1 MSDMPKTKG
10 VGMKRRALAL
20 VLAAALTLGVAPTVM
35 YATDGTGGSTE
46 TTVSQSAASVTD
58 EASLR
63 TAIANAQPGDTV
75 QLASDIA
82 FTVVD
87 EDNDG
92 GLKPYITI
100 QTDIT
105 LDLNGHSIGWN
116 QQSIVGNLQSTPMF
130 FAVDG
135 ANLTITGNGSLSTE
149 AGSNDSYG
157 MNIVNGGSVTVVS
170 GTFAGGTTAI
180 QVTKGTLTVLG
191 GTFKQAQTISEQVPS
206 YAKYVINCIDANFQ
220 NGTARIYL
228 KGGSFCYDFSN
239 SPEGEGTSYVAE
251 GYQIAQETDG
261 MYKVTPKTSMSQDTT
276 VPDDSTTAET
286 VVGGNYTGTDGT
298 VSIDAK
304 AKGSATVDSAKVT
317 VASNSLDT
325 IAKNE
330 SVQNIIIETN
340 IGTVSIDKQ
349 AWNAMTSNATT
360 GTDEVHVV
368 NDVVL
373 AFSKNAEA
381 STTDSTVYDVT
392 AVDSTGTEVFGSED
406 AQGLVTITVPF
417 TGNYAEVYYL
427 APDGAVPVDCTL
439 NTEAGTLSWTVDH
452 FSSYAV
458 RSTVPVAST
467 VSNGVSAT
475 HSTLDEAIAA
485 VANNGGTIELLKD
498 ANMTQKATIKSNVTI
513 NGNGHV
519 ITGVANDANVNFTIE
534 SGDFSINNVT
544 LDNFGSSAATD
555 SGIAVIKVNDSAGE
569 VSVKSENVTIKNFC
583 RSAYDIR
590 SGAFSIKDGEIDC
603 SSDNTSKL
611 TKGIVAGLGSTG
623 VTGNITGTTIT
634 NSNSNFSDW
643 STAGIEIYKGAAV
656 TIAGCNINN
665 VDNGI
670 HIDNYYDAS
679 GDVQG
684 ASVTITDT
692 SVTASNDAI
701 RSYGKGDAANGDT
714 ATIVVNGGTLVG
726 DIAIINGT
734 VTSGSSANKEII
746 SIENAVVNGS
756 IDNENGSMAFANSTI
771 ENEDSTV
778 PTNVTFVNT
787 TVNDEIQNSAT
798 SGEALLRGTVYATL
812 KDAVDNVKSG
822 DTIYLLSN
830 AVVDGK
836 DVANNNGIL
845 TFNGFNGVQ
854 NVTIDG
860 NGKTITAKNINTT
873 APSMI
878 NIQYGASVTVKNLTI
893 NGGDAVKHGLNV
905 YDNATLNV
913 QDVTITNCW
922 GYAIVNNSSNVTV
935 NGLVT
940 SDNGW
945 GGINVDNSHA
955 DGSESKST
963 LTIITADISEESSI
977 VFEKKNKDEADAT
990 TEIQDG
996 SFKSIVDKTES
1007 GEKLDLTIT
1016 GGTFKP
1022 AEGVSNT
1029 ININDYVAEGLEW
1042 DSSTG
1047 KVQEETPDTPDTPD
1061 TPVTPSK
1068 PSYAVNVTKPE
1079 NGSIAAKPAKAKEG
1093 DKVTITVTPDK
1104 GFELVELTV
1113 TDKDGKA
1120 VKATLNEDGTYTF
1133 TMPKGA
1139 VSIAATFDC
1148 DGGELCPTHPF
1159 TDVDQDKWYHDA
1171 VDWAVENGVMR
1182 GYDNTTLFGPE
1193 DSHTREQ
1200 AATVMWN
1207 IMGKGDL
1214 EAPAAGLADVIQTEW
1229 YAPYVNWAYE
1239 AGIMRGYTGTDDFGV
1254 GDALSREQFA
1264 QIIVNA
1270 TKADL
1275 SSVDTSVL
1283 DDFED
1288 PDSVSPWA
1296 EKTMAWAVENG
1307 IIHGVDDTKLQGDRS
1322 ITRAEMATMVK
1333 NAVDAGI
1340 ISLAK

>member
-1 MSDMPKTKG
+1 MPKTKG

-20 VLAAALTLGVAPTVM
+20 VLAAALALGVAPTAM
-35 YATDGTGGSTE
+35 FAADETGGSAE
-46 TTVSQSAASVTD
+46 TTVSQSAISVAD
-58 EASLR
+58 ETSLR
-63 TAIANAQPGDTV
+63 TTIANAQPGDTI
-75 QLASDIA
+75 QLANDIA
-82 FTVVD
+82 FTIVD
-87 EDNDG
+87 ENLG
-92 GLKPYITI
+92 GSLKPYITI

-116 QQSIVGNLQSTPMF
+116 QQNIPDSLDSTPMF
-130 FAVDG
+130 FSVDG
-135 ANLTITGNGSLSTE
+135 ANVTITGNGSLSTE

-191 GTFKQAQTISEQVPS
+191 GTFKQAQTISEQMPS

-220 NGTARIYL
+220 TGTARIYL

-239 SPEGEGTSYVAE
+239 SPEGEGTSYIAE
-251 GYQIAQETDG
+251 GYQIARDTDG
-261 MYKVTPKTSMSQDTT
+261 MYKVTPKASMSQNTA
-276 VPDDSTTAET
+276 VSDDSTTAET
-286 VVGGNYTGTDGT
+286 VVGGNYTGTGST
-298 VSIDAK
+298 VSIGAK
-304 AKGSATVDSAKVT
+304 AEDSANVDSAKVT

-330 SVQNIIIETN
+330 PVQSVIIDTN

-349 AWNAMTSNATT
+349 AWTAMTSNATT
-360 GTDEVHVV
+360 GTDAVPVV

-373 AFSKNAEA
+373 TFGKNAEA
-381 STTDSTVYDVT
+381 STADSTVYDVT
-392 AVDSTGTEVFGSED
+392 AVDSAGTEVFGSEN

-417 TGNYAEVYYL
+417 TGEYAEVYYL

-439 NTEAGTLSWTVDH
+439 NTEADALSWTVDH

-485 VANNGGTIELLKD
+485 VADNGGTIELLKD
-498 ANMTQKATIKSNVTI
+498 ASMAQKATIKSDVTI
-513 NGNGHV
+513 NGNGH
-519 ITGVANDANVNFTIE
+519 IISGVANDTNVNFTIE

-569 VSVKSENVTIKNFC
+569 VSVKSENVKIKNFC

-603 SSDNTSKL
+603 GSGNTSKL

-623 VTGNITGTTIT
+623 ITGNITGTTIT

-670 HIDNYYDAS
+670 HVDNYYDAS

-726 DIAIINGT
+726 DIAIIDGT
-734 VTSGSSANKEII
+734 ATDGSSANKEII
-746 SIENAVVNGS
+746 SVENAVVNGS
-756 IDNENGSMAFANSTI
+756 IDNNNGSMAFANSTI
-771 ENEDSTV
+771 KNEDSTV

-787 TVNDEIQNSAT
+787 TVNGKDQNSAT
-798 SGEALLRGTVYATL
+798 SGVALLRGTVYATL
-812 KDAVDNVKSG
+812 EEAVNNVESG
-822 DTIYLLSN
+822 DTIYLLN
-830 AVVDGK
+830 DAIVNGK

-845 TFNGFNGVQ
+845 TFNGVQ

-860 NGKTITAKNINTT
+860 NGKTITAENINTN

-878 NIQYGASVTVKNLTI
+878 NIQYGASVTVKNLNIDGENT
-893 NGGDAVKHGLNV
+893 VKHGLNV
-905 YDNATLNV
+905 YDNATLTV
-913 QDVTITNCW
+913 QDVIITKCK

-940 SDNGW
+940 SDNDW

-955 DGSESKST
+955 DGSGSKST
-963 LTIITADISEESSI
+963 LTVITADIREESSI

-990 TEIQDG
+990 AEIHDG

-1007 GEKLDLTIT
+1007 GKKLDLTIT
-1016 GGTFKP
+1016 GGTFNP
-1022 AEGVSNT
+1022 VEDVANT
-1029 ININDYVAEGLEW
+1029 ININDYVAAGLEW
-1042 DSSTG
+1042 NPSTG
-1047 KVQEETPDTPDTPD
+1047 TVQPDTPDTPD
-1061 TPVTPSK
+1061 TPVTPGK
-1068 PSYAVNVTKPE
+1068 PSYAVNVAKPE
-1079 NGSIAAKPAKAKEG
+1079 NGSISAKPAKAKEG
-1093 DKVTITVTPDK
+1093 EKVTITVTPDK

-1120 VKATLNEDGTYTF
+1120 VKATLNDDGTYTF

-1207 IMGKGDL
+1207 IMGEGDL
-1214 EAPAAGLADVIQTEW
+1214 EAPAADLADVIQTEW

-1333 NAVDAGI
+1333 NAVDEGI
-1340 ISLAK
+1340 ISLAE